1 MLFRSLFS
9 IGIPHTGPSLGSILT
24 SSELPMAI
32 LMAFFVL
39 GEHIA
44 LVQWLGVALIFL
56 GVIVGNL
63 RTKG

>member
-1 MLFRSLFS
+1 
-9 IGIPHTGPSLGSILT
+9 
-24 SSELPMAI
+24 MAI

-56 GVIVGNL
+56 GLIVGNL

>member
-1 MLFRSLFS
+1 
-9 IGIPHTGPSLGSILT
+9 
-24 SSELPMAI
+24 MAI

-44 LVQWLGVALIFL
+44 LVQWLGVVLIFL

-63 RTKG
+63 RTKD